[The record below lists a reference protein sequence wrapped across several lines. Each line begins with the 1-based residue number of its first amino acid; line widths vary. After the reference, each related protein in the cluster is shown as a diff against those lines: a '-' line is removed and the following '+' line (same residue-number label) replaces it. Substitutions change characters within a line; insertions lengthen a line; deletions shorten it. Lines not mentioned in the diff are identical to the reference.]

1 MGMEWRIVMLSLP
14 TRISLHQQPYDS
26 LTLCHFQDVASGAQS
41 SAKLG
46 EGFHQT

>member
-1 MGMEWRIVMLSLP
+1 MADCDVVPAHEDL
-14 TRISLHQQPYDS
+14 LHQQPYDS

-41 SAKLG
+41 CAELG

>member
-1 MGMEWRIVMLSLP
+1 MVDCDVVPAHEDFM
-14 TRISLHQQPYDS
+14 HQQPYDS

-41 SAKLG
+41 CAKLG